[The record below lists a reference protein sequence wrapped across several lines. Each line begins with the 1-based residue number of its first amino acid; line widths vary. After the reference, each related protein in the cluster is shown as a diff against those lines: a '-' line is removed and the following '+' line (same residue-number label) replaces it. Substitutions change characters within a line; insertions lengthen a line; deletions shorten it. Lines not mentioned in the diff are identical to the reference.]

1 MMVPSLAEEEE
12 ADCCYPKCSGEEAA
26 AAYLDA
32 GVEAVEEEEAKAPGV
47 SCDAD

>member
-1 MMVPSLAEEEE
+1 MEEEE
-12 ADCCYPKCSGEEAA
+12 ADCCYPMCLDEEAV

-32 GVEAVEEEEAKAPGV
+32 GVEAVEEEEAKDPGV